1 VGAFLDLLLK
11 SFETSN
17 PEGFGFEYPNFDSSL
32 QFHID
37 LNLHHVDSYTY
48 ASHQVLSQASEDF
61 GPLSSLHST
70 ANSHQQG
77 VFEGF
82 PFCEG
87 LHPNTGARNDCSVT
101 ISEELSLDTLLGNPP
116 DPLLNHLDNQAA
128 LEEELRSAE
137 TVDNF
142 AHSAV
147 LDINFVF
154 GAPEGSDLVPFVPFP
169 TRGHTPTISPADNL
183 LFDLDSRPT
192 ISETQHTTPT
202 SSLSSIPS
210 PDSGPVDSAQPSTF
224 PNEAGITCAWPGCQE
239 VFSTVSGYK

>member
-1 VGAFLDLLLK
+1 
-11 SFETSN
+11 
-17 PEGFGFEYPNFDSSL
+17 L

-48 ASHQVLSQASEDF
+48 APHQVLSQASEDF
-61 GPLSSLHST
+61 ESLSLLHST
-70 ANSHQQG
+70 ANSHQPG

-82 PFCEG
+82 PFCED

-101 ISEELSLDTLLGNPP
+101 ISEELSLDTLLRNPP
-116 DPLLNHLDNQAA
+116 GLLPNHLDNQAA

-137 TVDNF
+137 TVGNF
-142 AHSAV
+142 AHSAI

-154 GAPEGSDLVPFVPFP
+154 GAPESSDLSPFVPLP

-183 LFDLDSRPT
+183 LFDLDSRRT

-210 PDSGPVDSAQPSTF
+210 PDSGPVNSAQPSSF
-224 PNEAGITCAWPGCQE
+224 PNEPGITCAWLGCQKI
-239 VFSTVSGYK
+239 FSTVSDYK